1 MNFLKTILNIK
12 TFLRNIDSMYYEV
25 FAYAII
31 TALVMGGFTWII
43 GLF

>member
-12 TFLRNIDSMYYEV
+12 TFFRNIDSMYYEV
-25 FAYAII
+25 LAYAII
-31 TALVMGGFTWII
+31 TALFMGGFTWII

>member
-12 TFLRNIDSMYYEV
+12 TFFKNIDSMYYEV
-25 FAYAII
+25 VAYAII
-31 TALVMGGFTWII
+31 TGLVWGGVHWII

>member
-1 MNFLKTILNIK
+1 MKYIK
-12 TFLRNIDSMYYEV
+12 KVIRTLRNIDSMYYEV
-25 FAYAII
+25 LAYAII

>member
-12 TFLRNIDSMYYEV
+12 TFFRNIDSMYYEV
-25 FAYAII
+25 GAYAII
-31 TALVMGGFTWII
+31 TGLVCGGFHWII

>member
-1 MNFLKTILNIK
+1 MNILEYIYYKLK
-12 TFLRNIDSMYYEV
+12 NIDSMYYET

-31 TALVMGGFTWII
+31 TGLVCGGFHYII